1 MHVVLY
7 ALVEFVKNVKS
18 TCFIQNTILRVCGI
32 TVLLRWERRDP
43 FFPFLTRNYE
53 SKPGRIR
60 SARLG
65 VKLMCM
71 WRLSAL
77 GRCGHVNLSADTC
90 RRSTRRNIRVPCL
103 QRARNPTQSNTILPR
118 APRPSTRR
126 STRNFRWWCRGINT
140 MAAG

>member
-1 MHVVLY
+1 M
-7 ALVEFVKNVKS
+7 
-18 TCFIQNTILRVCGI
+18 FIIYKEYKIDVSRTISFYTFG
-32 TVLLRWERRDP
+32 ERGFTSMRATRSH
-43 FFPFLTRNYE
+43 FPFLRERNCE
-53 SKPGRIR
+53 NKPGRIR

-65 VKLMCM
+65 VKLTCM

-103 QRARNPTQSNTILPR
+103 QRARNPTQSNIILPR
-118 APRPSTRR
+118 APRPNIRR
-126 STRNFRWWCRGINT
+126 STRSFKWWCRGISI